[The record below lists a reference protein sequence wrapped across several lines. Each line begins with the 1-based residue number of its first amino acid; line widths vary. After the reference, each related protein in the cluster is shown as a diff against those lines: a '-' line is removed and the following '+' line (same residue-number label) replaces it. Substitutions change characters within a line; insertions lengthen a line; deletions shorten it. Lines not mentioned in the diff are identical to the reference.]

1 MQGAA
6 AKCMPRIRELPT
18 RGAAVTATA
27 APPAVAVTPVRAT
40 ALGTMSTVL
49 GVLPVFLLGGLSVLV
64 GDELGFGES
73 ALGVAVAA
81 YFLTSAVTSVPVG
94 RLTERIGARRA
105 TIVSGTA
112 SAVLLAA
119 IGLFSTGWGV
129 LVVLLLL
136 AGAANAMSQLSAN
149 VWVAHAVPPAH
160 RGLAFGIKQSAI
172 PMGTLVAGAS
182 LPLVGL
188 TLGWRAAFIGAG
200 ILGAL
205 IVAVLLPRASAAPAA
220 AARRGE
226 LGMSMTALVL
236 LAVSGGMGAAAA
248 NSLAA
253 FLVTSLVGCC
263 MTAQAAG
270 VLLVIGS
277 AAGITGRVAAGAYID
292 HRAGGEVALVA
303 VMMALGAVAIGLIG
317 VADTM
322 AFAAAAVIV
331 AFAAGWG
338 WNGLLN
344 AAVVRLNPDAPA
356 VATGVTQMGLYIG
369 AVAGPPVFGVV
380 FERIGPDPAWFGAA
394 AALLLGSA
402 LALVAVRHRKR
413 NPDS

>member
-1 MQGAA
+1 
-6 AKCMPRIRELPT
+6 MPRACDHCVS
-18 RGAAVTATA
+18 GAAVTTTATPTA
-27 APPAVAVTPVRAT
+27 VPAVRAT

-49 GVLPVFLLGGLSVLV
+49 GVLPVFLIGGLAVLV
-64 GDELGFGES
+64 GDELRFGES

-81 YFLTSAVTSVPVG
+81 YFLTSAVASVPIG

-105 TIVSGTA
+105 TIVSGTC
-112 SAVLLAA
+112 SAALLAA
-119 IGLFSTGWGV
+119 IGLFANRWGV
-129 LVVLLLL
+129 LVALLLL
-136 AGAANAMSQLSAN
+136 AGIANAMSQLSAN
-149 VWVAHAVPPAH
+149 VWVAFAVPPAR

-172 PMGTLVAGAS
+172 PIGTLLAGAS

-200 ILGAL
+200 VLGATV
-205 IVAVLLPRASAAPAA
+205 VAVLLPRASAAPAA
-220 AARRGE
+220 ALRRGE
-226 LGMSMTALVL
+226 LGMSRTALVL

-253 FLVTSLVGCC
+253 FLVSSLVDCC
-263 MTAQAAG
+263 TSVELAG
-270 VLLVIGS
+270 ALLVIGS
-277 AAGITGRVAAGAYID
+277 AAGITGRVAAGAYVD

-303 VMMALGAVAIGLIG
+303 AMMGLGAAGLALIAVVDNVAL
-317 VADTM
+317 
-322 AFAAAAVIV
+322 AAVAVVV

-356 VATGVTQMGLYIG
+356 VATGITQTGLYIG

-380 FERIGPDPAWFGAA
+380 FERVGATPAWFGAA
-394 AALLLGSA
+394 GALVLGSA
-402 LALVAVRHRKR
+402 LAIVAVRHRQR
-413 NPDS
+413 ESHA

>member
-1 MQGAA
+1 M
-6 AKCMPRIRELPT
+6 
-18 RGAAVTATA
+18 TA
-27 APPAVAVTPVRAT
+27 PAGVTPVRAT
-40 ALGTMSTVL
+40 ALGTLSTVL
-49 GVLPVFLLGGLSVLV
+49 GVLPVFLLGGLSVLI
-64 GDELGFGES
+64 GDDLGFGES

-105 TIVSGTA
+105 TMVAGA
-112 SAVLLAA
+112 CSATLLAA
-119 IGLFSTGWGV
+119 IGLFANGWGV
-129 LVVLLLL
+129 LVALLLL

-160 RGLAFGIKQSAI
+160 RGLAFGVKQSAI
-172 PMGTLVAGAS
+172 PMGTLLAGAA

-188 TLGWRAAFIGAG
+188 TLGWRAAFVGAG

-205 IVAVLLPRASAAPAA
+205 VVAVLLPRASAAPAK
-220 AARRGE
+220 AARRGQ
-226 LGMSMTALVL
+226 LGMSMTGLVL

-253 FLVTSLVGCC
+253 FLVTSLVRCC
-263 MTAQAAG
+263 MNPEGAG
-270 VLLVIGS
+270 ALLVIGS
-277 AAGITGRVAAGAYID
+277 VAGITGRVTAGAYVD
-292 HRAGGEVALVA
+292 RRAGGEVALVA
-303 VMMALGAVAIGLIG
+303 VMMALGAAGIGMIG
-317 VADTM
+317 VVDNPAL
-322 AFAAAAVIV
+322 AAVAVIL

-369 AVAGPPVFGVV
+369 AVVGPPVFGVV
-380 FERIGPDPAWFGAA
+380 FERIGPTPAWLGSA
-394 AALLLGSA
+394 AALLVGSA
-402 LALVAVRHRKR
+402 LALVAVRHRRR
-413 NPDS
+413 NPDQ

>member
-129 LVVLLLL
+129 LVVLL
-136 AGAANAMSQLSAN
+136 LSAN

-277 AAGITGRVAAGAYID
+277 AAGITGRVAAGAYVD